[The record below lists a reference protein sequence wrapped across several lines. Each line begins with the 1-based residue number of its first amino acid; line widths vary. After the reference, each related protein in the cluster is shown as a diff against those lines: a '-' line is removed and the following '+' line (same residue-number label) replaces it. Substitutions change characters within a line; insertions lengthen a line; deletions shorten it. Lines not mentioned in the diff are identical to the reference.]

1 VSAQAT
7 QGCLIVGYG
16 NQQRRDDGIGPYV
29 VEKLKASLEMK
40 MNVRLLTLSQL
51 SADMSAELQ
60 EAERILFVDA
70 TIDNLE
76 GGRKWSRLE
85 PEMKVLPYLTHH
97 VGPAFLLGLVES
109 LYGRSLC
116 AWLVSIQG
124 SDFGFGEG
132 LSPEAA
138 GRADRVCLEI
148 LEFIGNINGI
158 KRFKVHGS
166 RLKKPTEAKE
176 AITL

>member
-1 VSAQAT
+1 VSALQPQA
-7 QGCLIVGYG
+7 CWIVGYG
-16 NQQRRDDGIGPYV
+16 NRERRDDGIGPYV

-40 MNVRLLTLSQL
+40 MNVRLLTLPQL
-51 SADMSAELQ
+51 SADMAAELQ

-76 GGRKWSRLE
+76 GGWKWSRLE

-97 VGPAFLLGLVES
+97 VDPAFLLGLMEA
-109 LYGRSLC
+109 LYGRSVC
-116 AWLVSIQG
+116 AWLVSIHG

-158 KRFKVHGS
+158 KRFTVYTRS
-166 RLKKPTEAKE
+166 NPWETQQ
-176 AITL
+176 TS